1 MRDFAKDV
9 TSSSV
14 LCLRIAF
21 TDIPILVD
29 CKAMTKKMYTS
40 NFISGNSL
48 FDFLVFQMPL
58 HFRTEKT
65 STVWILLAVDCRFK
79 THTSRVSPPRSAG
92 MLTRYWS
99 EAGQLVR
106 WSQSLSQENRTK
118 SVCVHKAGRCNHGL
132 THTPTLLLHIILH
145 RLLCTSRAA
154 PYEDT

>member
-65 STVWILLAVDCRFK
+65 STVSILLAVDCRRK

-92 MLTRYWS
+92 MLTHY
-99 EAGQLVR
+99 
-106 WSQSLSQENRTK
+106 
-118 SVCVHKAGRCNHGL
+118 
-132 THTPTLLLHIILH
+132 
-145 RLLCTSRAA
+145 
-154 PYEDT
+154 